1 MGHFVL
7 LLICDVLSIYGKC
20 IEMKVSAAQPFQI
33 IYSLYQHEYLGF
45 IFESFIV
52 HLDDHGKL
60 TYQHQNISSKNA
72 REFSK
77 GLDTRDYE
85 LIELMDKMHQ
95 DVILKKFSVKVMKP
109 GEFLA
114 KVYDKQKGNELLQE
128 QIESYL
134 EVKRAEI
141 LDKLKG
147 KHLYEMG
154 NDGEPTWK
162 KIEVHDKK
170 ASIQFH
176 LRRSEENTNYYPTIT
191 CEGKRLDIPSPL
203 AYLVCKSPAWMVID
217 GKLYGFDKYV
227 DGKKLLPFLSKKSV
241 TIPKN
246 LEETYYNRFV
256 APLIASFDDVEV
268 QGFEIN
274 KSEYDPHPLL
284 TLSELAPNVQKD
296 IPSLFA
302 NDGESSSGNDEAG
315 KIVFDLSF
323 KYGKH
328 RFRGDAFGSVN
339 VTLEKKDN
347 DYIFHRVKR
356 NIEGEKKYAQT
367 LIKIGLPL
375 KGFRCAVEKAQA
387 FSWLNEN
394 RVNLLNLG
402 FEVSQPENRDKKYFV
417 GKAVIELEVKENID
431 WFDIHARIKFG
442 EYEISFK
449 ELRKLILK
457 KKVEFKLPNGEIA
470 IIPEAWLIKYGDLF
484 AMSETHGD
492 HEKPVLK
499 KYHLNLLKELEEG
512 NLARVH
518 ISEKFR
524 SIENFDGIKDY
535 DLPSGFKG
543 SLRPY
548 QKAGYNWLRFLN
560 DFHLGGCLA
569 DDMGLG
575 KTVQTLSMLQAEKE
589 KGDRGA
595 SLLVMPTSLIYNWEV
610 EAAKFVPHLKIL
622 NYTGTQRNK
631 DVSRFSKYDV
641 VLTSYGIAR
650 LDSELLQKFYF
661 NYIILDESQ
670 VIKNPTSNIAKAV
683 MQLKSRYKLTL
694 TGTPLENSTLD
705 LWSQM
710 TFINPGLLGGQT
722 FFKNEYQ
729 VPIEKKGDE
738 AKTKKLNSIIKPF
751 LLRRL
756 KSQVATDLPEKV
768 ENVHYTSMTAD
779 QEEKYEEAKAFYRE
793 KILDQIDKDG
803 INNSRFMILEGL
815 TKLRQLSNHP
825 RMIDAEYKGESGKL
839 EDVSHMLENAIGEG
853 HKLLVFSQF
862 VKHLDIVRE
871 MLHNKKIP
879 FAYLDGSS
887 NDRKD
892 QVDHFN
898 KDPEL
903 KVFLI
908 SIKAGGLGLNLTEAD
923 YVFILDPWWNPA
935 VEAQAVDR
943 AHRIGQT
950 KKVFTYKFI
959 TRNTVEEKILQ
970 LQKHKLKLSENLIQ
984 SEESVIKSLTRED
997 IVMLMN

>member
-1 MGHFVL
+1 
-7 LLICDVLSIYGKC
+7 
-20 IEMKVSAAQPFQI
+20 MKVSSAQPFQI
-33 IYSLYQHEYLGF
+33 IYSLYQHEFMGF
-45 IFESFIV
+45 IFESFII
-52 HLDDHGKL
+52 HLDEKGKL

-109 GEFLA
+109 SEFFA
-114 KVYDKQKGNELLQE
+114 KVYDKQKGNELIQE
-128 QIESYL
+128 EIERYL
-134 EVKRAEI
+134 ETKRSEI
-141 LDKLKG
+141 LEKLKG
-147 KHLYEMG
+147 KLLFEMG

-162 KIEVHDKK
+162 PLEVVDKR

-176 LRRSEENTNYYPTIT
+176 LKRGEDNTNYYPTIT
-191 CEGKRLDIPSPL
+191 CDGKKLDIPSPT
-203 AYLVCKSPAWMVID
+203 AYLVCKNPAWMVVN
-217 GKLYGFDKYV
+217 GKLYGFDKPV
-227 DGKKLLPFLSKKSV
+227 DGKKLLPFLSKKFV

-284 TLSELAPNVQKD
+284 TLSELVASNTKEV
-296 IPSLFA
+296 PSLF
-302 NDGESSSGNDEAG
+302 ESDSASQNENDEAG

-328 RFRGDAFGSVN
+328 RFRGDAFGSVS
-339 VTLEKKDN
+339 VSLEKKGE

-356 NIEGEKKYAQT
+356 NVDGEKKYAQT
-367 LIKIGLPL
+367 LVKLGLPL
-375 KGFRCAVEKAQA
+375 KGFRCAVEKAHA

-431 WFDIHARIKFG
+431 WFDIHAKIRFG

-470 IIPEAWLIKYGDLF
+470 IIPEAWLLKYGDLF

-492 HEKPVLK
+492 NEKPVLK
-499 KYHLNLLKELEEG
+499 KYHLNLLKELEDG
-512 NLARVH
+512 NLAKVH

-524 SIENFDGIKDY
+524 RIEDFEGIKDY
-535 DLPSGFKG
+535 PLPEGFLG
-543 SLRPY
+543 QLRPY

-560 DFHLGGCLA
+560 EFHLGGCLA

-575 KTVQTLSMLQAEKE
+575 KTVQTLALLQAEKE
-589 KGDRGA
+589 KGDTGT
-595 SLLVMPTSLIYNWEV
+595 SLLVMPTSLTYNWEM
-610 EAAKFVPHLKIL
+610 EAAKFAPKLKIL
-622 NYTGTQRNK
+622 TYTGTQRNK

-641 VLTSYGIAR
+641 VITSYGITR
-650 LDSELLQKFYF
+650 LDSELMQKFYF

-683 MQLKSRYKLTL
+683 MQLRSRYKLTL
-694 TGTPLENSTLD
+694 TGTPLENTTLD

-729 VPIEKKGDE
+729 IPIEKKGDE

-756 KSQVATDLPEKV
+756 KSQVATELPEKV
-768 ENVHYTSMTAD
+768 ENVHYTTMTPE
-779 QEEKYEEAKAFYRE
+779 QEEKYEEAKSFYRH
-793 KILDQIDKDG
+793 KILDQIDKEG
-803 INNSRFMILEGL
+803 INNTRFMILEGL

-825 RMIDAEYKGESGKL
+825 RMTDPEYKGESGKL

-862 VKHLDIVRE
+862 VKHLDIVKE
-871 MLHNKKIP
+871 LLHNKKIP

-892 QVDHFN
+892 QVESFN
-898 KDPEL
+898 RDPNL

-943 AHRIGQT
+943 AHRIGQ
-950 KKVFTYKFI
+950 KRRVFTYKFI
-959 TRNTVEEKILQ
+959 TKNTVEEKILQ

-984 SEESVIKSLTRED
+984 TEESVIKALTRDD

>member
-1 MGHFVL
+1 
-7 LLICDVLSIYGKC
+7 
-20 IEMKVSAAQPFQI
+20 MKVSAAQPFQI
-33 IYSLYQHEYLGF
+33 IYSLYQHEYLGY
-45 IFESFIV
+45 IFESYIV
-52 HLDDHGKL
+52 HLDEKGQL

-72 REFSK
+72 REFSR

-85 LIELMDKMHQ
+85 LIELMDGMNQ
-95 DVILKKFSVKVMKP
+95 DMILKKFSAKVMKP
-109 GEFLA
+109 GEFFA
-114 KVYDKQKGNELLQE
+114 KIYDKQKGNELVQE

-134 EVKRAEI
+134 EKLRAET
-141 LDKLKG
+141 LEKMKG
-147 KHLYEMG
+147 KMLYEMG

-162 KIEVHDKK
+162 KVEIVEKR

-176 LRRSEENTNYYPTIT
+176 FRRSEENTNYYPTISF
-191 CEGKRLDIPSPL
+191 EGNKLDIPNPT
-203 AYLVCKSPAWMVID
+203 AYLVCKNPAWMVLN
-217 GKLYGFDKYV
+217 GKLYGFDKPV
-227 DGKKLLPFLSKKSV
+227 DGRKLLPFLGKKFV
-241 TIPKN
+241 VIPKN

-256 APLIASFDDVEV
+256 APLIASFDDIEV

-274 KSEYDPHPLL
+274 KSNFEPHPHL
-284 TLSELAPNVQKD
+284 TISELAQGTSREV
-296 IPSLFA
+296 PSLF
-302 NDGESSSGNDEAG
+302 ESTEEPAATDEAG

-328 RFRGDAFGSVN
+328 QFRGDAFGAVSV
-339 VTLEKKDN
+339 TIEKKGD

-356 NIEGEKKYAQT
+356 NVEAEKKFAQT
-367 LIKIGLPL
+367 LIKLGLPL
-375 KGFRCAVEKAQA
+375 KGFRTAVAKAHA

-402 FEVSQPENRDKKYFV
+402 FEVSQPDNRDRKYFV
-417 GKAVIELEVKENID
+417 GKAVIELDVKENID
-431 WFDIHARIKFG
+431 WFDIHAKIRFG

-470 IIPEAWLIKYGDLF
+470 IIPESWLIKYGDLF

-499 KYHLNLLKELEEG
+499 KYHLNLLKELQEG
-512 NLARVH
+512 NLAKVH
-518 ISEKFR
+518 MSDKLRHLDSFT
-524 SIENFDGIKDY
+524 GIKDY
-535 DLPSGFKG
+535 PIPAGFSGK
-543 SLRPY
+543 LRPY
-548 QKAGYNWLRFLN
+548 QKSGYNWLRFLN
-560 DFHLGGCLA
+560 EFHLGGCLA

-575 KTVQTLSMLQAEKE
+575 KTVQTLTLLLAEKE
-589 KGDRGA
+589 KGNAGT
-595 SLLVMPTSLIYNWEV
+595 SLLVMPTSLTYNWEM
-610 EAAKFVPHLKIL
+610 EAAKFTPQLKIL
-622 NYTGTQRNK
+622 NYTGTLRNK
-631 DVSRFSKYDV
+631 DISRFEKYDIV
-641 VLTSYGIAR
+641 ITSYGITR
-650 LDSELLQKFYF
+650 LDVESLQKFFF

-683 MQLKSRYKLTL
+683 LQLKSRHKLTL
-694 TGTPLENSTLD
+694 TGTPLENTTLD

-710 TFINPGLLGGQT
+710 TFINPGLLCGQT

-729 VPIEKKGDE
+729 IPIEKRGDE
-738 AKTKKLNSIIKPF
+738 SKSKKLNSVIKPF
-751 LLRRL
+751 VLRRL

-768 ENVHYTSMTAD
+768 ENIHYTNMTAE
-779 QEEKYEEAKAFYRE
+779 QEEKYEEAKSFFRH

-803 INNSRFMILEGL
+803 MNNTRFMILEGL

-825 RMIDAEYKGESGKL
+825 RMVDTTYTGGSGKM
-839 EDVSHMLENAIGEG
+839 EDLSHMLQNALLEG

-862 VKHLDIVRE
+862 VKHLEIVKE
-871 MLHNKKIP
+871 FLVEKKIP

-892 QVDHFN
+892 QVEKFN
-898 KDPEL
+898 REPDL

-943 AHRIGQT
+943 AHRIGQK

-970 LQKHKLKLSENLIQ
+970 LQQRKLKLSSDLITT
-984 SEESVIKSLTRED
+984 EESIMKQLTRED
-997 IVMLMN
+997 IVQMLS